1 MIALNYDLAPSIFS
15 MAPPVSSSYPTLWFD
30 AVSRGLETCL
40 SLEAGPSGRCG
51 LWCVSAFDNDDD
63 DSDYDFVR
71 LLSRTIDRPTDQ
83 CVH

>member
-1 MIALNYDLAPSIFS
+1 MP
-15 MAPPVSSSYPTLWFD
+15 PPVSSSYPTLWFD
-30 AVSRGLETCL
+30 AVSRGLETWL

-51 LWCVSAFDNDDD
+51 LWCVSAFDDDA

-71 LLSRTIDRPTDQ
+71 LLSRTTDRPTDQ